1 MPNYDLAALRLKNQ
15 RISVGRFE
23 RPEEVV
29 QWMGALQAQD
39 YAQALWAVGLPL
51 LAAIAWGVFRVPNDP
66 GNAPVAVPG
75 PVRLLIEAAVFGGAT
90 WCLYDAGRPALAATF
105 GVVVLLHYIAAYDR
119 VGRMLR
125 RRA

>member
-1 MPNYDLAALRLKNQ
+1 MSNNPVNLALRFALELAALAAMAYWGWTVHSGVAR
-15 RISVGRFE
+15 
-23 RPEEVV
+23 
-29 QWMGALQAQD
+29 
-39 YAQALWAVGLPL
+39 ALWAVGLPL
-51 LAAIAWGVFRVPNDP
+51 LAAIVWGVFRVPNDP